1 MKRVLV
7 TGATGFI
14 GRHLVER
21 LVAQGTEVRCLL
33 HVDEG
38 PQALAGLD
46 VACIRGDITRPHTIA
61 GISVG
66 MDVVYH
72 LAGLTLARRS
82 ADFYRVNTD
91 GTRHLAEHCAS
102 QTTPPVFVFISSL
115 GPAGGGTLTAGPP
128 ARRDR
133 AGAAGV
139 ALWAEQ
145 ARGRGGPEVARG
157 PAPDHR
163 GPSPGCLRTPR
174 GLHARPLSFDSLRGF
189 DQPWAGAG
197 AAVFDRRS
205 RPGRGPASSGR
216 CARPA
221 LAPEA
226 AGTGSA
232 KPGIYFIAFPE
243 PVTFV
248 VLSRSIPR
256 ALGEGGCGRSGFPW
270 RWDLPWRGSSSWRP
284 GYAAAPTC

>member
-38 PQALAGLD
+38 AQALAGLD

-115 GPAGGGTLTAGPP
+115 
-128 ARRDR
+128 
-133 AGAAGV
+133 AA
-139 ALWAEQ
+139 A
-145 ARGRGGPEVARG
+145 
-157 PAPDHR
+157 
-163 GPSPGCLRTPR
+163 GPSPLDRPR
-174 GLHARPLSFDSLRGF
+174 DETEPERPVSHYGRSKLAAEAALKSLAGRLPITVVRPPGVFGPREVYMHGLFRSIRCGVSISPGLGPVRLSLIDVRDLVE
-189 DQPWAGAG
+189 ALLL
-197 AAVFDRRS
+197 AAV
-205 RPGRGPASSGR
+205 RGQR
-216 CARPA
+216 

-248 VLSRSIPR
+248 ALSRSI
-256 ALGEGGCGRSGFPW
+256 AQCSAEGRCGRSGFPW